1 MSEANSPALAQIHYW
16 IREDYFG
23 TALRKMD
30 EFGDRE
36 VGREGEC
43 HWKILRAFCIVRLG
57 RSSEAM
63 RLLNIMLRDESMAEY
78 KLSTLHALRIAHC
91 SEKKIDREALRELD
105 RQIQT
110 LWSQQIPERGAFT
123 ATTLLLLDRQF
134 ERARPLL
141 DKLSSQ
147 SNSSFLSLRG
157 WLELLSGKVSQS
169 TLENFDRAIA
179 LDKNVE
185 AFLGKAHLF
194 KIRQNIIDM
203 ESTLNS
209 LLNANSSVL
218 PAYVELA
225 KASAMN
231 RHWETMAEI
240 CQKAALIQSDCLPI
254 LFLDFVYSYLILGDI
269 QGEQILTEFVD
280 AMLLTEASNQSQF
293 LRIGSLLASIAL
305 DRKNITTQAKRL
317 VDAALGI
324 RQNSQALLLKSNLSL
339 AEGDIR
345 QASQLALRAVES
357 GSNIENEKGLN
368 NEDNQNGERAVLT
381 MIRCQLAEQQNDK
394 QLKEINQQLEF
405 LQQTHSDVK
414 EQSLFHYLLA
424 LLAKRGNKPDEQVFS
439 HLNIAVDVH
448 FAYNQPTF
456 LLAKTKLGANEMS
469 VAEQLLR
476 GCVNKS
482 SDNAEAYLLLA
493 QILVQKNEL
502 DEADKLLDIGLGF
515 NFRVREHP
523 LYFLTKARLE
533 KRANRVDQSIEQLR
547 NALDLFAKKES
558 ELELAEAERIAITLE
573 LIDSL
578 QTANRIEEAD
588 SCMLEAA
595 ERYKG
600 KPLEEQQLVL
610 MNAQLRLQRGNVD
623 GAIKVLQAVKP
634 DQPNYRAARIKM
646 AQIYLEEKHDKHRFA
661 LCYRDLLEQ
670 DTSPQIYELLGDAYI
685 SIQEPELAI
694 DAYETAMRRAPK
706 DYQLAE
712 KIGNAYVKCHLYNK
726 AITFYETAMKSSG
739 RQKILRIRFA
749 EQLFQMGNFDK
760 CKRVLKEVLDA
771 ETDPSDIQ
779 TIREHVSYWM
789 LISRLHM
796 ETSEWDQA
804 CRDLLKARQLQ
815 LRIVGSGGREGL
827 NIAEEKKLAALICQ
841 QLAELYAN
849 SRDWNKAIELFKEAI
864 GHNERDTKS
873 HLSLAGIYASLG
885 KLHFCDQQCQ
895 QVLNFDPNNNDATL
909 VN

>member
-43 HWKILRAFCIVRLG
+43 HWKTLRAFCIVRLG

-269 QGEQILTEFVD
+269 QGEQILAEFVD

-324 RQNSQALLLKSNLSL
+324 RQNSQALLLKSSLSL

-448 FAYNQPTF
+448 FAYNQYTIFSEENLISLNP
-456 LLAKTKLGANEMS
+456 S
-469 VAEQLLR
+469 
-476 GCVNKS
+476 
-482 SDNAEAYLLLA
+482 
-493 QILVQKNEL
+493 ILVE
-502 DEADKLLDIGLGF
+502 
-515 NFRVREHP
+515 
-523 LYFLTKARLE
+523 
-533 KRANRVDQSIEQLR
+533 
-547 NALDLFAKKES
+547 
-558 ELELAEAERIAITLE
+558 IAE
-573 LIDSL
+573 LILKS
-578 QTANRIEEAD
+578 AD
-588 SCMLEAA
+588 SVGIPAIRVADRILSIVHQNCP
-595 ERYKG
+595 G
-600 KPLEEQQLVL
+600 KQFF
-610 MNAQLRLQRGNVD
+610 
-623 GAIKVLQAVKP
+623 I
-634 DQPNYRAARIKM
+634 
-646 AQIYLEEKHDKHRFA
+646 
-661 LCYRDLLEQ
+661 
-670 DTSPQIYELLGDAYI
+670 
-685 SIQEPELAI
+685 
-694 DAYETAMRRAPK
+694 
-706 DYQLAE
+706 
-712 KIGNAYVKCHLYNK
+712 
-726 AITFYETAMKSSG
+726 
-739 RQKILRIRFA
+739 
-749 EQLFQMGNFDK
+749 
-760 CKRVLKEVLDA
+760 
-771 ETDPSDIQ
+771 
-779 TIREHVSYWM
+779 
-789 LISRLHM
+789 
-796 ETSEWDQA
+796 
-804 CRDLLKARQLQ
+804 
-815 LRIVGSGGREGL
+815 
-827 NIAEEKKLAALICQ
+827 
-841 QLAELYAN
+841 
-849 SRDWNKAIELFKEAI
+849 
-864 GHNERDTKS
+864 
-873 HLSLAGIYASLG
+873 
-885 KLHFCDQQCQ
+885 
-895 QVLNFDPNNNDATL
+895 
-909 VN
+909 